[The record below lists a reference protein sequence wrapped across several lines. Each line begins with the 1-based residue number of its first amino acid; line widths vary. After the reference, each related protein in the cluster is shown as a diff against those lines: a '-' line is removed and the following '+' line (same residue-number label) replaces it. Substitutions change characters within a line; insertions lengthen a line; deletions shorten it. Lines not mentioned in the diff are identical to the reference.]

1 MSKFCYRDLILNVPE
16 DWQDSS
22 ILSWMT
28 PQPPQIRTMSVKEV
42 QSEQP
47 NVVLTRRQIS
57 GEADLESFAKG
68 QEQVMASLMPGLKVL
83 TRGERKLAEPL
94 SRALTREF
102 SFDGGQGQL
111 RQLQAYFQSADSFY
125 IFAAT
130 SSNDLNFD
138 KLQQQALALLDS
150 LEVSA

>member
-1 MSKFCYRDLILNVPE
+1 MSRMCYRDLSIDVPD

-22 ILSWMT
+22 IFSWMT

-47 NVVLTRRQIS
+47 NVVLTRRAIPA
-57 GEADLESFAKG
+57 EADLESFAKG

-83 TRGERKLAEPL
+83 ERGERKLAEPF
-94 SRALTREF
+94 SQALTREF

-111 RQLQAYFQSADSFY
+111 RQVQAYFQGGDSFY

-138 KLQQQALALLDS
+138 KLQTQAYALLDS
-150 LEVSA
+150 LQAV